1 MLRVF
6 DPVGSQPISRW
17 RWTGCG
23 LPHKGTA
30 SAPQTWVLSGLNTW
44 PARAPTNASLQ
55 PHGWPR
61 IARGR
66 HGSLLLC
73 RTTLAFATPRRL
85 SRRYPLYPPGGPW
98 VITCFGNTLSGG
110 SAPRPPGLFGA
121 GHTPQDGDWYWVG
134 GGSKGLAMPVGQSH
148 RGGAEG
154 TEFPLRS
161 ARQSQCA
168 QGLRRGRGA
177 KPLRCEAACQMNEK
191 SQMLALCQMKEK
203 PRP

>member
-85 SRRYPLYPPGGPW
+85 TRRTPHPPQYVLRRRKAPDNLPLVAYASRWRAR
-98 VITCFGNTLSGG
+98 
-110 SAPRPPGLFGA
+110 SAHRLDSSSLERESELFGA
-121 GHTPQDGDWYWVG
+121 AARTAG
-134 GGSKGLAMPVGQSH
+134 GG
-148 RGGAEG
+148 GGKERAARNERSSDWPQG
-154 TEFPLRS
+154 ARS
-161 ARQSQCA
+161 A
-168 QGLRRGRGA
+168 
-177 KPLRCEAACQMNEK
+177 PPNPD
-191 SQMLALCQMKEK
+191 AL
-203 PRP
+203 